1 VVRFR
6 LNLVQVDFYLPKTE
20 FIDDLYI
27 AVLYRP
33 ELPFAADS
41 MDSTAIPG
49 KPILGKVPSFKVIDI
64 GIKRKLLCDFQL
76 VSDK

>member
-1 VVRFR
+1 
-6 LNLVQVDFYLPKTE
+6 LQVDFYLPKTE

-49 KPILGKVPSFKVIDI
+49 KPILG
-64 GIKRKLLCDFQL
+64 
-76 VSDK
+76 